1 MGFFDNF
8 KEKAADLAQAGVA
21 QSKRLAEIAKLKTAN
36 MGEEDT
42 IKKAYIELGKLYYAE
57 KGAAPEAAYAASCEK
72 ITAAKAAI
80 EANNDR
86 IAELKS
92 SADDEVE
99 VVAQVE
105 PVEPAAE
112 RRACHGLTWQALFR
126 MSSPFFGQA
135 VGEGGELMEQ
145 YYRLPQDVVGH
156 DPVLLSYWDR
166 MPPRAR
172 LRLLES
178 DISVSTLGELQ
189 KLGEELGRDTTVPP
203 GLE

>member
-1 MGFFDNF
+1 
-8 KEKAADLAQAGVA
+8 
-21 QSKRLAEIAKLKTAN
+21 
-36 MGEEDT
+36 
-42 IKKAYIELGKLYYAE
+42 
-57 KGAAPEAAYAASCEK
+57 
-72 ITAAKAAI
+72 
-80 EANNDR
+80 
-86 IAELKS
+86 
-92 SADDEVE
+92 
-99 VVAQVE
+99 
-105 PVEPAAE
+105 
-112 RRACHGLTWQALFR
+112 
-126 MSSPFFGQA
+126 
-135 VGEGGELMEQ
+135 MEQ